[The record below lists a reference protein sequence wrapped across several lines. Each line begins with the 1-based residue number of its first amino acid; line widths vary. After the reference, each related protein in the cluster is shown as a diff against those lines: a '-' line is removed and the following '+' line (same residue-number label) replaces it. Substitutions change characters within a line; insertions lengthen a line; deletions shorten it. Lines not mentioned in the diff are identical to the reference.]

1 LPAAF
6 IPQIEPRRCAEKK
19 RRPAKIEDTGENMS
33 HYIAKLFILGAFLF
47 LGMAAE
53 IDASGGNLDT
63 GFNGIGKSVFNI
75 ESSAAPGGLVD
86 VVVIGGNKFLVAGRA
101 QISPGSYY
109 AVTLSRFNS
118 DGSLDTSF
126 GASGKVITDTG
137 VTTEGVALAVQ
148 PDGKIVVT
156 GSSGEY
162 PRPAVVIR
170 YNADGTLDSTFGSNG
185 ILSTPVEQP
194 ADILVTADNKILIA
208 GTAGIN
214 NPNQGAQIARFNSN
228 GTLDTSFGSNGM
240 VTASRAGFYLPRTD
254 KIAIQPDGRIVL
266 SASASPTV
274 SRGQIY
280 RFNTDG
286 STDFTFAT
294 GGFREIQGSTAT
306 YLGGLGIQ
314 PDGKIVVGG
323 FASVPQVSDT
333 ELMLTRLNSDGST
346 DASFGGGMVFYNLTP
361 DYDRVSDMV
370 LQSDGKIL
378 MAGQLDD
385 SYAMLVRFDSAGAI
399 DTTFGKGGVAQLS
412 GGYIVSA
419 VALQGSNLI
428 AVGDVNVPF
437 IARVNLAGTTTLFRV
452 ESFVTGKNDQARDV
466 AIQPDGKI
474 VAAGVSINANSSV
487 VSVARLLP
495 NGSLDSAFGN
505 GGRVTLTDGTS
516 SSEVFA
522 VDIQTDGK
530 IVVAGRGSQFTTFTY
545 YSLFVARLNA
555 DGSLDST
562 FGNGGKV
569 VITSPRNLIGYDM
582 ELQPD
587 GKIVVGGTIYRVVGD
602 GIFEYDMIA
611 VRLDTNGTLDAGF
624 GSNGVFMYL
633 TGTSAAPQHE
643 QAKALSIQPDGKIIL
658 AGTHLLRLDSSGTV
672 DVAFS
677 PEPVPLNFTATDM
690 KLQPDGK
697 MVLSALTN
705 ENFRIFRYLPNA
717 SIDTNFGV
725 NGIAILDFGGTDGAN
740 AVYLDNNGNI
750 LAGGFTLGGSPSRR
764 KFALAR
770 FKPDGSPDSSF
781 GSGGK
786 VITDFGGDAQI
797 FGLALQ
803 SDGKIVAAGDAKVS
817 IDRDYALARYF
828 SRITQFDF
836 DGDTKT
842 DISIFRPSNGEWWYS
857 KSSNGG
863 NAAFQFG
870 NSSDKLAPADFTGDG
885 RTDVAV
891 FRPSTGEW
899 FILRSEDNSYYSFPF
914 GLSGDIPATGDFD
927 NDGKADA
934 AVFRPSNGTWYVH
947 KSSGGTIIEQFG
959 ISGDVPVV
967 ADYDGDGLSDI
978 AVYRASAGQ
987 WWIKRSTLGIIAF
1000 TFGNGADKPVQGDYT
1015 GDGKADVAVWR
1026 PSSGEWFILRSEDF
1040 SYYSFPFGLT
1050 GDVPAPG
1057 DYDGDGKFDAAV
1069 FRPTGSMWY
1078 ARRSTAGTLI
1088 QSFGIVGDKPVPNA
1102 FVP

>member
-1 LPAAF
+1 
-6 IPQIEPRRCAEKK
+6 
-19 RRPAKIEDTGENMS
+19 MS

-47 LGMAAE
+47 LGMAAD
-53 IDASGGNLDT
+53 IRAAGGNLDT

-75 ESSAAPGGLVD
+75 ESSPAPGGFAD
-86 VVVIGGNKFLVAGRA
+86 VVVIGGNKFLVTGRA
-101 QISPGSYY
+101 EISSGSYY
-109 AVTLSRFNS
+109 AVTLIRFNS

-126 GASGKVITDTG
+126 GSSGKVITDLG
-137 VTTEGVALAVQ
+137 VTSEGVALAVQ
-148 PDGKIVVT
+148 SDGKILVAA
-156 GSSGEY
+156 SSGQY
-162 PRPAVVIR
+162 PRPAVVLR
-170 YNADGTLDSTFGSNG
+170 YNADGTLDTTFGSNG

-194 ADILVTADNKILIA
+194 EDILVTADNKILIA

-214 NPNQGAQIARFNSN
+214 NPNPGAQIAKLNSN

-240 VTASRAGFYLPRTD
+240 VTASRTGFYLPRTD

-274 SRGQIY
+274 SRGQLY

-286 STDFTFAT
+286 SIDNTFGT
-294 GGFREIQGSTAT
+294 GGFLEILGNTEI

-323 FASVPQVSDT
+323 FAGVPQASDT
-333 ELMLTRLNSDGST
+333 QLMLTRLNSDGST
-346 DASFGGGMVFYNLTP
+346 DASFGGGMVLYNLTP
-361 DYDRVSDMV
+361 DYDRVSDML

-378 MAGQLDD
+378 IGGQLDN

-399 DTTFGKGGVAQLS
+399 DTTFGKGGVAQMP
-412 GGYIVSA
+412 GGYNVSA
-419 VALQGSNLI
+419 VALQGANLVAI
-428 AVGDVNVPF
+428 GDANSTF
-437 IARVNLAGTTTLFRV
+437 LARLSLAGTTTLFRT

-474 VAAGVSINANSSV
+474 VTAGVSINANTSI

-495 NGSLDSAFGN
+495 NGSLDTTFGN
-505 GGRVTLTDGTS
+505 GGRVTISDGTS
-516 SSEVFA
+516 SSEAFA
-522 VDIQTDGK
+522 VDVQPDGK

-555 DGSLDST
+555 DGSLDNT

-569 VITSPRNLIGYDM
+569 IITNPRNLIGYDM

-611 VRLDTNGTLDAGF
+611 VRLNPNGTLDGGF
-624 GSNGVFMYL
+624 SGGIFMYL
-633 TGTSAAPQHE
+633 TGSPAAPQHE
-643 QAKALSIQPDGKIIL
+643 QAKAISIQPDGKIIL
-658 AGTHLLRLDSSGTV
+658 AGTHLLRLDPNGAV
-672 DVAFS
+672 DATFS
-677 PEPVPLNFTATDM
+677 PVPVSLGFMATDM

-697 MVLSALTN
+697 ILLSALSNSDFTLV
-705 ENFRIFRYLPNA
+705 RYNSNA

-725 NGIAILDFGGTDGAN
+725 NGIAFLDFGGSDGAN
-740 AVYLDNNGNI
+740 AIYLDNNGDI
-750 LAGGFTLGGSPSRR
+750 FAGGSTLGGSPSRR

-781 GSGGK
+781 GNGGK
-786 VITDFGGDAQI
+786 IITDFGGDAQI
-797 FGLALQ
+797 FGLTRQ
-803 SDGKIVAAGDAKVS
+803 NDGKIVAAGEAKVS

-828 SRITQFDF
+828 SRATQFDF
-836 DGDTKT
+836 DGDNKT
-842 DISIFRPSNGEWWYS
+842 DISIFRPSNGQWWYL

-870 NSSDKLAPADFTGDG
+870 NSSDKMAPADFTGDG
-885 RTDVAV
+885 RTDVAI
-891 FRPSTGEW
+891 FRPVSGEW
-899 FILRSEDNSYYSFPF
+899 FILRSEDNSYYSYPF
-914 GLSGDIPATGDFD
+914 GTNGDIPSVGDFD

-934 AVFRPSNGTWYVH
+934 AVFRPSSGTWYIH

-967 ADYDGDGLSDI
+967 ADYDADGKSDI
-978 AVYRASAGQ
+978 AIWRASAGQ
-987 WWIKRSTLGIIAF
+987 WWIQRSTLGTIAY
-1000 TFGNGADKPVQGDYT
+1000 TFGNSADKPVQGDYT
-1015 GDGKADVAVWR
+1015 GDGKADVAVYR
-1026 PSSGEWFILRSEDF
+1026 PSTGEWFILRSENF
-1040 SYYSFPFGLT
+1040 SYYAFPFGT
-1050 GDVPAPG
+1050 KGDIPSPG
-1057 DYDGDGKFDAAV
+1057 DFDGDGVFDAAV
-1069 FRPTGSMWY
+1069 FRPTGSTWY
-1078 ARRSTAGTLI
+1078 VRRSTAGTLI
-1088 QSFGIVGDKPVPNA
+1088 QNFGLSTDKPVPNA